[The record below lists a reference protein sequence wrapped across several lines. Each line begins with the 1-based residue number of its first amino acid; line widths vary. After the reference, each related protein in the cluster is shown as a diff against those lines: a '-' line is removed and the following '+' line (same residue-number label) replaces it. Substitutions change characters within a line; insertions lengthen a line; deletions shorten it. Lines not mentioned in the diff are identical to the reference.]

1 MQLIAIDGPGGSGK
15 STVSKALAG
24 KLGLQRLDTGA
35 MYRAV
40 ALLAVRME
48 VDLHDGELLGQIARE
63 MQLEMDETVILDG
76 EDVSREIRSEAVDS
90 SVSLVARQPEVRTE
104 LVRRQREWATK
115 HAGGVIEGR
124 DIGSVVFPA
133 ATLKVY
139 LTASA
144 SERARRRALQSA
156 AMANVDSTVIQATGR
171 SIARRDEIDST
182 RDTSPLLVADGAIV
196 IDSTRYTPDEVV
208 DQIVAML

>member
-1 MQLIAIDGPGGSGK
+1 VQLIAIDGPGGSGK